1 MPKSAR
7 EIIKILKKNGF
18 VKTDQNGSHLKMY
31 NPITHRITIV
41 PLHTGDV
48 PIGTKNAIWKQAGL
62 K

>member
-1 MPKSAR
+1 MD
-7 EIIKILKKNGF
+7 LL
-18 VKTDQNGSHLKMY
+18 KTDQNGSHLKMY